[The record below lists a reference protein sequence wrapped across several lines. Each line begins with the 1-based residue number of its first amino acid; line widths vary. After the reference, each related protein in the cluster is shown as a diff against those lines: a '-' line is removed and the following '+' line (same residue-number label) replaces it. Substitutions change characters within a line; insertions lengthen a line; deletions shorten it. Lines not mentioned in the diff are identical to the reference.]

1 MKPLLTAV
9 IICGWFYPCLA
20 QSTTGHSGTG
30 DNIDVKYHRFEWTI
44 NPDNSFYISG
54 KVTTYFVT
62 GKNNVSQITFDFTKN
77 SYDNSDLKVY
87 YHGELAAT
95 SFPTSGNRDILQISL
110 PVTLSDKVLDS
121 VTIYYA
127 GTPPTPPVGQPG
139 GCFQKTIA
147 GYPLFYSLS
156 ESYEDKDWWPCKAD
170 MRDKIDSTDFIITT
184 PSDYTVA
191 ANGKLISETIS
202 GGNKI
207 SLFKHRYPIASYQVG
222 IAVSEYDIYNRGT
235 VNIGGAEM
243 PVVYYIS
250 KGRTPTTTQLNQFD
264 VCKQELQVF
273 SNLFG
278 DYPFKNEK
286 YGMYEFGFNG
296 GMEHNT
302 FSGMSWGAFLRP
314 DIVAHELMH
323 QWFGDKVTM
332 ATWNHLWLSEGFAS
346 YGEIL
351 AAEKISSLGLNPSS
365 LRGNLKNSAN
375 SNAQKNYPCY
385 IPEAN
390 IVNSVALWGSQY
402 GNTVYTRGGIV
413 VSMLRTLMGDDKFFQ
428 ACRDYLDD
436 PQLAYGSAT
445 TADLQAHLEAVLG
458 GFDLSGFFN
467 SFVYGNGYPDYGK
480 NSGNSIKW
488 QSIGAGNIRFR
499 VDAPAKSAGS
509 DVANYFSV
517 IPLLVKGPD
526 NQQKLVVL
534 YDKGGAGIA
543 VGGNG
548 ITTGNSPTAEVN
560 VGFTPVSVEFDPF
573 NMSLAIGAAVEATV
587 LPVAISSF
595 NVIQNNYQ
603 NIATIQLTENQHP
616 SSVVLEKSA
625 DGAHFSPIGNMDNLQ
640 NGKYI
645 FHDTQSSD
653 TDFYRV
659 KITEP
664 TGEIIYSEIVKVRGK
679 VTTTFSL
686 ISNPAQELIKV
697 KVPFDVKNESLHI
710 SIFDMSGR
718 AVFRAVK
725 TALNGMVELDT
736 GSVQNGAYFL
746 HIESFGKAETLKV
759 FVNK

>member
-1 MKPLLTAV
+1 M
-9 IICGWFYPCLA
+9 
-20 QSTTGHSGTG
+20 
-30 DNIDVKYHRFEWTI
+30 
-44 NPDNSFYISG
+44 
-54 KVTTYFVT
+54 
-62 GKNNVSQITFDFTKN
+62 
-77 SYDNSDLKVY
+77 
-87 YHGELAAT
+87 
-95 SFPTSGNRDILQISL
+95 
-110 PVTLSDKVLDS
+110 
-121 VTIYYA
+121 
-127 GTPPTPPVGQPG
+127 
-139 GCFQKTIA
+139 
-147 GYPLFYSLS
+147 
-156 ESYEDKDWWPCKAD
+156 
-170 MRDKIDSTDFIITT
+170 
-184 PSDYTVA
+184 
-191 ANGKLISETIS
+191 
-202 GGNKI
+202 
-207 SLFKHRYPIASYQVG
+207 
-222 IAVSEYDIYNRGT
+222 
-235 VNIGGAEM
+235 
-243 PVVYYIS
+243 
-250 KGRTPTTTQLNQFD
+250 
-264 VCKQELQVF
+264 
-273 SNLFG
+273 
-278 DYPFKNEK
+278 
-286 YGMYEFGFNG
+286 
-296 GMEHNT
+296 
-302 FSGMSWGAFLRP
+302 
-314 DIVAHELMH
+314 
-323 QWFGDKVTM
+323 
-332 ATWNHLWLSEGFAS
+332 
-346 YGEIL
+346 
-351 AAEKISSLGLNPSS
+351 
-365 LRGNLKNSAN
+365 
-375 SNAQKNYPCY
+375 
-385 IPEAN
+385 
-390 IVNSVALWGSQY
+390 
-402 GNTVYTRGGIV
+402 
-413 VSMLRTLMGDDKFFQ
+413 
-428 ACRDYLDD
+428 
-436 PQLAYGSAT
+436 
-445 TADLQAHLEAVLG
+445 
-458 GFDLSGFFN
+458 
-467 SFVYGNGYPDYGK
+467 
-480 NSGNSIKW
+480 
-488 QSIGAGNIRFR
+488 
-499 VDAPAKSAGS
+499 
-509 DVANYFSV
+509 
-517 IPLLVKGPD
+517 VKGPD